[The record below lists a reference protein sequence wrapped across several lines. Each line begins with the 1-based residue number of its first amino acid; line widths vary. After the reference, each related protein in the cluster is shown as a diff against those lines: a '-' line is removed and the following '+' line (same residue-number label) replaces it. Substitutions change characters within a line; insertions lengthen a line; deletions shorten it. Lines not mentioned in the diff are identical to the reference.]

1 MPCLFLSMALFLF
14 KQLFYFRIKKI
25 PNKKPINPPPINPVP
40 INPVPINPVPINPLF
55 KAGCAAAGLQD
66 FTNFLHRWNFI
77 PNPVDVRQ
85 WIDARPLEAVL
96 AKLKQAA

>member
-1 MPCLFLSMALFLF
+1 MPCLFLSASLSLF
-14 KQLFYFRIKKI
+14 KQLFYFRIKKF
-25 PNKKPINPPPINPVP
+25 PNKKPLNLPPINPVP
-40 INPVPINPVPINPLF
+40 INPVPINPVPIIPLF